1 MPNPNRAGALIYA
14 KDLARLSEF
23 YQRLLGMKLLHA
35 DAEHHVLKSADTQ
48 LIIHAIPPHIA
59 ATVTVSSPPKP
70 RSEQAIKLFFTV
82 PSLPA
87 ATDLAASLGGG
98 MFGDEYA
105 GPGFKVRN
113 GYDAEGNIFHLREV
127 TGNQPSVVH
136 EHARLGGSRFLD
148 VDLNA
153 SVFDDVNL
161 RKATFENVA
170 LAGARFHNVD
180 MSHASI
186 DDACIEGLTIN
197 GVSIKE
203 LLESFNPGDSR

>member
-14 KDLARLSEF
+14 KDLPRLSGF

-59 ATVTVSSPPKP
+59 AGVTISSPPKP

-82 PSLPA
+82 PSLAA
-87 ATDLAASLGGG
+87 ATDLAGSLEGG
-98 MFGDEYA
+98 MFGEEYS
-105 GPGFKVRN
+105 GPGFKVQN
-113 GYDAEGNIFHLREV
+113 GYDCEGNIFHLRE
-127 TGNQPSVVH
+127 TTASSPSVLH
-136 EHARLGGSRFLD
+136 EHARLGGSRILD
-148 VDLNA
+148 VDLHE

-180 MSHASI
+180 LSHASI
-186 DDACIEGLTIN
+186 ENACIEGLTIN

-203 LLESFNPGDSR
+203 LLESFNPGDRP